1 VRAVSTVLKEDVE
14 IRHYLVVHSSC
25 VVVFDRGREK
35 TDDDSPA
42 GLRME
47 KSGCNV

>member
-35 TDDDSPA
+35 TDDSPA